1 MTHVQKISVCCAALA
16 MLPADLA
23 GANPEEMRAFLPKL
37 IREAAA
43 EGAVLLKNDGGAL
56 PLDAGRRV
64 AVFGRVQVDTFH
76 CGNGSGGEVRAPYRI
91 SILEGLRANPNI
103 RVDEELAAFY
113 EAWTRDNPAEEGTW
127 GNWPR
132 FHPEM
137 PLIPEIAAR
146 FAERNDTAL
155 VVIGRA
161 AGEEREC
168 LLEEGSY
175 FLTQEE
181 RAMLKT
187 VSAAFRRV
195 VVLLNIGNI
204 MDMSWIEEFDP
215 DAVLLVWQGGME
227 AGSAVADLL
236 SGDVSPSGK
245 LAATIARS
253 CEDWPSARDFGGKE
267 FNNYS
272 EDVFV
277 GWRWFETFAPDR
289 VLYPFGFGLSYADFE
304 IQGDA
309 EEKDGIVLVRAT
321 VTNVSKNRRGKE
333 VVQVYCGAPNGVLG
347 KPAKS
352 LAAYAKTRELAPG
365 ERQTLRFSFP
375 AANLAS
381 YDDAGRTGHPFAW
394 VLEPGEYPIFLGAS
408 VRDARAVGSFR
419 ISELRVVERLAEAC
433 PVPDE
438 SVAYERIAAREENGR
453 IVPARERV
461 PVARRSLR
469 ARVEAGL
476 PHAVEP
482 TGDKGIKLIDVRR
495 GKASLDDFIAQL
507 SPEEL
512 AALTRGDFKMHS
524 PLGVPGN
531 AAVYGGVTES
541 LRAKGVPP
549 VSTADG
555 PSGLRLDALASLL
568 PVGTLLACTWND
580 PLVERLYFA
589 LGGEMRA
596 NNVDVLLAPGM
607 NIQRNP
613 LCGRNFEYFSEDPL
627 LTGRMGANVV
637 RGVQSAGCAATPKHF
652 ALNNQETERFTNDS
666 RCSERAMREIYL
678 RGFEIVAKTAKP
690 YGIMGCYNRVNGVCG
705 YGCYDLCTTILREQW
720 GWDGMLMTDW
730 WTRREESRELAAA
743 DNALRVRAQTD
754 LLMPG
759 EGPSENDRSLLDS
772 CERWA
777 AAGMPRS
784 LDAGITLGEMQRC
797 ARNVL
802 KNTMRTRIFCDKYGV
817 PDDYRPGEPWFRV
830 ETLSERGEKPSAED
844 AEDETEDDAMTPES
858 APEE

>member
-1 MTHVQKISVCCAALA
+1 MTRMQRISVCCAALA
-16 MLPADLA
+16 MLPA
-23 GANPEEMRAFLPKL
+23 GVMSANPDEARAFLPKL
-37 IREAAA
+37 IRKAAA
-43 EGAVLLKNDGGAL
+43 EGAVLLKNDNDAL
-56 PLDAGRRV
+56 PLDPSRRV
-64 AVFGRVQVDTFH
+64 AVFGRVQIDTFH

-91 SILEGLRANPNI
+91 SILEGLRDNPNI

-113 EAWTRDNPAEEGTW
+113 ETWTRDNPVQSGTW

-137 PLIPEIAAR
+137 PLLPEFAAR

-161 AGEEREC
+161 AGEDREC

-175 FLTQEE
+175 FLTREE

-187 VSAAFRRV
+187 VSDAFPRV
-195 VVLLNIGNI
+195 IVILNIGNI
-204 MDMSWIEEFDP
+204 IDMSWVEEFDP
-215 DAVLLVWQGGME
+215 DAILIVWQGGME

-236 SGDVSPSGK
+236 SGDASPSGR
-245 LAATIARS
+245 LAATIACS
-253 CEDWPSARDFGGKE
+253 YEDWPSARSFGGKE
-267 FNNYS
+267 FNNYA

-277 GWRWFETFAPDR
+277 GWRWFETFAPNR
-289 VLYPFGFGLSYADFE
+289 VLYPFGFGLSYASFE

-309 EEKDGIVLVRAT
+309 EEKDGIVSVRAT

-333 VVQVYCGAPNGVLG
+333 VVQVYCGAPNGLLG

-365 ERQTLRFSFP
+365 ESQSIRLSFP
-375 AANLAS
+375 ADNLAS
-381 YDDAGRTGHPFAW
+381 FDDAGKTGHPFSW
-394 VLEPGEYPIFLGAS
+394 VLEPGEYPVFLGAS
-408 VRDARAVGSFR
+408 VRNVRAVGSFR
-419 ISELRVVERLAEAC
+419 IPELRVVEQLAESC

-438 SVAYERIAAREENGR
+438 SAAFERVVAREENDR
-453 IVPARERV
+453 IIPAQERV
-461 PVARRSLR
+461 QVARRDLR
-469 ARVEAGL
+469 ARVEDGL

-495 GKASLDDFIAQL
+495 GQATLDDFIAQL

-549 VSTADG
+549 VSTSDG
-555 PSGLRLDALASLL
+555 PSGLRLDASASLL

-596 NNVDVLLAPGM
+596 NKVDVLLAPGM

-627 LTGRMGANVV
+627 LTGRMGANAV

-678 RGFEIVAKTAKP
+678 RGFEIVAKTARP
-690 YGIMGCYNRVNGVCG
+690 YSIMGCYNRINGV
-705 YGCYDLCTTILREQW
+705 YSYSNYDLCTTILRGQW
-720 GWDGMLMTDW
+720 GWNGMLMTDW
-730 WTRREESRELAAA
+730 WTRREESKELAAA
-743 DNALRVRAQTD
+743 DNALRVRAQMD

-772 CERWA
+772 YERWE
-777 AAGMPRS
+777 AAGKPDA
-784 LDAGITLGEMQRC
+784 LDKGITLGEMQRC
-797 ARNVL
+797 ARNILNNVM
-802 KNTMRTRIFCDKYGV
+802 NSRIFREKYGV
-817 PDDYRPGEPWFRV
+817 SNDYRPGEPWFCV
-830 ETLSERGEKPSAED
+830 ETLPERNADSSAG
-844 AEDETEDDAMTPES
+844 DETKDGAKKPEADS
-858 APEE
+858 EE